1 MEAIEE
7 LRSQM
12 DLRLNLILNQIILE
26 IVYLELYII
35 KLLEEL
41 FLKISK
47 TVYLQIS
54 MLAKKKINLEIIS
67 QAQFIKWFNQIISLK
82 AKILILIK

>member
-1 MEAIEE
+1 
-7 LRSQM
+7 M
-12 DLRLNLILNQIILE
+12 DLRLNLILNQITLE

-41 FLKISK
+41 FLKISR
-47 TVYLQIS
+47 TVDVQIS

-67 QAQFIKWFNQIISLK
+67 QAQFIK
-82 AKILILIK
+82 

>member
-7 LRSQM
+7 LSSQM

>member
-7 LRSQM
+7 LSSQM

-41 FLKISK
+41 FLKISR
-47 TVYLQIS
+47 TEYLQIS
-54 MLAKKKINLEIIS
+54 MLAKKKINLEIMS
-67 QAQFIKWFNQIISLK
+67 QAQFIKLFNQIISLK